1 MLEKHAQSD
10 TAPAMIIPLKDLNPR
25 RTLPFITVL
34 LIAANVAV
42 FIYQLTLPPHLS
54 KAFLLSFA
62 EVPNRLPA
70 LLAGHGNWRTA
81 LLPLVTSMF
90 LHGGLLHLAGNMLF
104 LWVFGDNVEDALGH
118 FRYLMFYF
126 ACGIAAGLLH
136 IFINL
141 HSGLPALGA
150 SGAISGVMG
159 AYLVLFPRSRVL
171 TLVFVILVPLPAVL
185 VLGWWFIL
193 QFLGGMDSLG
203 MRAGGGVAW
212 WAHVGGFLTGM
223 ALAVG
228 SRRR

>member
-1 MLEKHAQSD
+1 
-10 TAPAMIIPLKDLNPR
+10 MILPLKDINPR
-25 RTLPFITVL
+25 RTVPFITVL

-42 FIYQLTLPPHLS
+42 FVYQLTLPPHLS
-54 KAFLLSFA
+54 KAFLLSFS
-62 EVPNRLPA
+62 EIPNRLPA
-70 LLAGHGNWRTA
+70 LLAGHATWRAA

-118 FRYLMFYF
+118 FRYLFFYF

-136 IFINL
+136 IFMNL
-141 HSGLPALGA
+141 HSALPALGA

-159 AYLVLFPRSRVL
+159 AYLILFPRSRVL

-185 VLGWWFIL
+185 VLGWWFVL
-193 QFLGGMDSLG
+193 QFLGGMESLG

-212 WAHVGGFLTGM
+212 WAHVGGFLTGIV
-223 ALAVG
+223 LAMG
-228 SRRR
+228 SRKS